1 MSTPER
7 SDGMRDALHYLVT
20 SDTPPQ
26 HKRILIQLVVEAMRD
41 DETAVRH
48 SASAPEVDANWQ
60 PHEAKAIELFLQ
72 GRIARNWQHA
82 DEILMRLAAQL
93 HRKPA
98 QVRTKATELGF
109 GAGVDYRLSQQQV
122 STDGEGK

>member
-1 MSTPER
+1 
-7 SDGMRDALHYLVT
+7 MRELLQYLLT
-20 SDTPPQ
+20 SDTPAQ
-26 HKRILIQLVVEAMRD
+26 HKRILIELVVQAMRD
-41 DETAVRH
+41 DETAVRRD
-48 SASAPEVDANWQ
+48 SSQQDTVADWQ

-98 QVRTKATELGF
+98 QVRSKATELGF
-109 GAGVDYRLSQQQV
+109 GAGVDYRLSLEHV
-122 STDGEGK
+122 AAEGNRK